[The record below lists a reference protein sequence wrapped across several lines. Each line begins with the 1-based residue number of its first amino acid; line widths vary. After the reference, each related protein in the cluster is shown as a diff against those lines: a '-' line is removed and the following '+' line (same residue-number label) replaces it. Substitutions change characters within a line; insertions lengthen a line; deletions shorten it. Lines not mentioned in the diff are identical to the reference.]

1 MEYPIYY
8 DDPKKKIC
16 ILRDIPYWYTIPQNT
31 DVINMEEFLM
41 KQQKNLNKYTNTTKP
56 THTHVHN
63 HIRTSPH
70 KHSYACIQ
78 SSTSL
83 NVLTENVNLM
93 S

>member
-56 THTHVHN
+56 THTH
-63 HIRTSPH
+63 